1 MAMNLALLPG
11 VGFVVMAAASCGG
24 GNSVSGDTTVDFTP
38 TFFGSATVDGT
49 CPCPSIGGPAS
60 YHAVV
65 VLMSDDPSFSSQCSA
80 KAEEIQFDFGSFHYL
95 TIQVVSTAPIAPGT
109 FTIENP
115 TPKGAF
121 ATVLEDRPVPSGKT
135 SVDFVQDDDATGT
148 VEIDQLGT
156 VVSGSFNAVG
166 FHDFGGMTVD
176 GNLSGSFQASACQA
190 PASGGFQSPCSACP
204 G

>member
-1 MAMNLALLPG
+1 
-11 VGFVVMAAASCGG
+11 
-24 GNSVSGDTTVDFTP
+24 
-38 TFFGSATVDGT
+38 
-49 CPCPSIGGPAS
+49 
-60 YHAVV
+60 
-65 VLMSDDPSFSSQCSA
+65 
-80 KAEEIQFDFGSFHYL
+80 
-95 TIQVVSTAPIAPGT
+95 
-109 FTIENP
+109 
-115 TPKGAF
+115 
-121 ATVLEDRPVPSGKT
+121 VPSGKT

-148 VEIDQLGT
+148 VKIDQLGT